1 MPTLSQRLGSFPSES
16 RAELFLH
23 CRQDFPLPSLI
34 NRGGFDGMR
43 EENIGSKI
51 SQKTSDFP
59 CFCNFSLFPL
69 PFSPPWPSAT
79 TTLITG
85 LPTIS
90 STTGSQHNHQPTTK
104 SHRRF
109 LSPLCSP
116 SRFLLLLLPLPPTS
130 TATTGFTTI
139 ISINPAPH
147 QWQSSDRDLLS
158 LLLPAF
164 LSPLQLFSSSSHSQ
178 LRPPSPQTTPP
189 KPPAEPPHHVRDPH
203 TRQLPS
209 PCFASCFLGVAA
221 FLHAAA
227 N

>member
-1 MPTLSQRLGSFPSES
+1 MPNLSQRLGSFSSES
-16 RAELFLH
+16 RAEIFLH
-23 CRQDFPLPSLI
+23 CRKDFPLLPPI
-34 NRGGFDGMR
+34 NRDGFDGLR
-43 EENIGSKI
+43 EEKFRSKI
-51 SQKTSDFP
+51 SQKTSH
-59 CFCNFSLFPL
+59 FSLFPL
-69 PFSPPWPSAT
+69 PFSPPWPSTT

-104 SHRRF
+104 SHHRF
-109 LSPLCSP
+109 LSHLCSP
-116 SRFLLLLLPLPPTS
+116 SRFLLHLLPLSPTS
-130 TATTGFTTI
+130 TATTGFTTV

-178 LRPPSPQTTPP
+178 LRPQSPQPTPP
-189 KPPAEPPHHVRDPH
+189 KLPAEPPHHVRDPH
-203 TRQLPS
+203 GRQLPS

-221 FLHAAA
+221 ACRIHFCM
-227 N
+227 

>member
-1 MPTLSQRLGSFPSES
+1 LGSFPSES
-16 RAELFLH
+16 RAKILP
-23 CRQDFPLPSLI
+23 RYRGDYPLPPPI
-34 NRGGFDGMR
+34 NRGCVYGLM
-43 EENIGSKI
+43 EEKIGSK
-51 SQKTSDFP
+51 TSHFP

-69 PFSPPWPSAT
+69 PLSPSWPSAT

-90 STTGSQHNHQPTTK
+90 STIGSQHNNQPTTK
-104 SHRRF
+104 SHRQF

-147 QWQSSDRDLLS
+147 QWQSSDHDLLS

-164 LSPLQLFSSSSHSQ
+164 LSHLQLFFFF
-178 LRPPSPQTTPP
+178 LPRLTPA
-189 KPPAEPPHHVRDPH
+189 K
-203 TRQLPS
+203 QLPS
-209 PCFASCFLGVAA
+209 PCFASCFLGVTAA
-221 FLHAAA
+221 CSS
-227 N
+227 